1 MSGHSDILATECAP
15 RAAPRSRT
23 SPRAT
28 NKEGCRG
35 LLLAEGA
42 HGVVRW
48 AARRWVG
55 KVAAM
60 STAAGADH
68 VLAQPVLPGS
78 SPQAI
83 RAALLPEE
91 VGNFDREYRREM
103 AAAIET
109 LDLTPVIEMLARW
122 QLVVRSSQDPQA
134 HRRMLAHAA
143 ILNAGGDIPRTSWEE
158 TKARLGL

>member
-1 MSGHSDILATECAP
+1 MLI
-15 RAAPRSRT
+15 
-23 SPRAT
+23 
-28 NKEGCRG
+28 
-35 LLLAEGA
+35 AEGA
-42 HGVVRW
+42 HGLVQW
-48 AARRWVG
+48 AARQWVG
-55 KVAAM
+55 KMASM
-60 STAAGADH
+60 STAAGAAH
-68 VLAQPVLPGS
+68 EPAPPLPAGS

-103 AAAIET
+103 AIAIET

-122 QLVVRSSQDPQA
+122 QLVARSASQDPQA

-143 ILNAGGDIPRTSWEE
+143 ILNAGGDIPRTPWEE

>member
-1 MSGHSDILATECAP
+1 
-15 RAAPRSRT
+15 
-23 SPRAT
+23 
-28 NKEGCRG
+28 
-35 LLLAEGA
+35 
-42 HGVVRW
+42 
-48 AARRWVG
+48 
-55 KVAAM
+55 M
-60 STAAGADH
+60 STAAAGAAHDP
-68 VLAQPVLPGS
+68 AQLLSPGS

-122 QLVVRSSQDPQA
+122 QLVARSSQDPQA

-143 ILNAGGDIPRTSWEE
+143 ILNAGGDIPRTPWDE

>member
-1 MSGHSDILATECAP
+1 
-15 RAAPRSRT
+15 
-23 SPRAT
+23 
-28 NKEGCRG
+28 
-35 LLLAEGA
+35 
-42 HGVVRW
+42 
-48 AARRWVG
+48 
-55 KVAAM
+55 M
-60 STAAGADH
+60 STAAGTGH
-68 VLAQPVLPGS
+68 VPAQLLPPGS

-122 QLVVRSSQDPQA
+122 RLVARSSQDPQA
-134 HRRMLAHAA
+134 HRRMLTHAA
-143 ILNAGGDIPRTSWEE
+143 ILNAGGDIPRTTWEE